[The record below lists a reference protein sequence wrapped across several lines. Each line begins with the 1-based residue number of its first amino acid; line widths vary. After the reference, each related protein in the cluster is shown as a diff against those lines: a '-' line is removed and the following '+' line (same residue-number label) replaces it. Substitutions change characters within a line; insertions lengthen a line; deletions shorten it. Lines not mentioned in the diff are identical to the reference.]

1 MTTTTANNEI
11 LLRYELKD
19 EDGQE
24 PSGVDGVAVAVSRA
38 ISPNEVIKTL
48 TPTESGGVYQ
58 FSSLD
63 IASTQGPGLYFVW
76 WRASIDGQVVRDE
89 KRVTLWIKPSPA

>member
-11 LLRYELKD
+11 LLRYAPED
-19 EDGQE
+19 EDGQK
-24 PSGVDGVAVAVSRA
+24 PNDVDGVAVAISRS
-38 ISPNEVIKTL
+38 ITPNEIIKTL
-48 TPTESGGVYQ
+48 TPTENNGVYE

-89 KRVTLWIKPSPA
+89 KRLTLWIKPSPE